1 MDSTDLSW
9 ISWINWILKSLI
21 DGACERSE
29 HQSHEVTMIN
39 PESKYWLNLDEI
51 VKNPIQMD
59 FNKVAAKLVDILDPI
74 NPT

>member
-1 MDSTDLSW
+1 M
-9 ISWINWILKSLI
+9 
-21 DGACERSE
+21 RS

-39 PESKYWLNLDEI
+39 PESKYWLSLDEI
-51 VKNPIQMD
+51 VKKPIQMD

>member
-1 MDSTDLSW
+1 M
-9 ISWINWILKSLI
+9 
-21 DGACERSE
+21 RS

-59 FNKVAAKLVDILDPI
+59 FNKVAAKLDFGDPI